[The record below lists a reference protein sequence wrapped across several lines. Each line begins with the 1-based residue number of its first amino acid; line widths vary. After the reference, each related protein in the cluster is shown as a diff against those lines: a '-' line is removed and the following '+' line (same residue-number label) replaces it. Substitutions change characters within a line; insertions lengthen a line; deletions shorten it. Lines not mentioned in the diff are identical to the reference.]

1 MFDRTPSRDNLENV
15 NLWLFEEGK
24 DIKAVDLLRALV
36 VKNRVTRQI
45 ASFFETYDILI
56 SPTLAAPPPKIGYI
70 STDLDD
76 IEEMMGRLVAF
87 MPCTAMFILTGQP
100 AMSVPLHGTP
110 DGLPIG
116 VQFAAKYANE
126 ALLYR
131 LAGQLEKANPWIDK
145 RPPVF
150 V

>member
-1 MFDRTPSRDNLENV
+1 
-15 NLWLFEEGK
+15 
-24 DIKAVDLLRALV
+24 LRALV

-45 ASFFETYDILI
+45 AHFFETYDILI

-76 IEEMMGRLVAF
+76 IQEMMGRLFPF
-87 MPCTAMFILTGQP
+87 MPFTAMFNLTGQP
-100 AMSVPLHGTP
+100 AMSVPLHWTP

-126 ALLYR
+126 SLLYR
-131 LAGQLEKANPWIDK
+131 LAGQLEKARPWIDK
-145 RPPVF
+145 RPPVH